1 MTASDENGGKF
12 SASACPAH
20 RCVRLLLSG
29 FQPANQPAAR
39 IWSQVTYLSDSQ
51 VEKHVFRHWGTLIT
65 LLLDVML
72 KNLCPQRVRL

>member
-12 SASACPAH
+12 SALASPAH
-20 RCVRLLLSG
+20 RCVRLLQSG
-29 FQPANQPAAR
+29 FQPFSHPAVR

-65 LLLDVML
+65 LLLHVML
-72 KNLCPQRVRL
+72 NP